1 MFIRIG
7 ENRIK
12 LASIGEFTKKSQS
25 TSTGQWYLSLKV
37 SGKERLVAF
46 ATEKELND
54 VVEYLDRVLKVQV
67 V

>member
-12 LASIGEFTKKSQS
+12 LASIGEFTKKTQS
-25 TSTGQWYLSLKV
+25 ASTGKWYLSLKV

-46 ATEKELND
+46 DTEQELD
-54 VVEYLDRVLKVQV
+54 QTVEYLDRVLKVQV